1 MVARGLAQ
9 RPRLLLIDGLLD
21 AVSDRDADELI
32 ACLLSEANRATTI
45 LVTRHETVAAKMW
58 QTLRL
63 STPAT

>member
-1 MVARGLAQ
+1 
-9 RPRLLLIDGLLD
+9 LLLIDGLLD

-45 LVTRHETVAAKMW
+45 LVTRHETVAAKMG